1 MWPRVNVAWSDLITG
16 ADWRRSGFIPDG
28 VDPVLLLGALI
39 AGFFALCANFKQK
52 IAMGHPGPRR
62 RALLERHKAIRAKL
76 VSSGNG
82 SGGHLHY
89 HAARNPTFPDE
100 TGLVSPM
107 RPPSPSPSSPA
118 SSAPS
123 TPEPVD
129 SLSPD
134 DPILI
139 DQEPAPSSIRRGHKT
154 AMTEAKQKELQAKY
168 PWCRFSGGCN
178 EKGTPQAHCSTCLEH
193 KPNSSLFAKASGGG
207 GAVTCEAELAQ
218 HAKSK
223 AHSEAIGM
231 AQRAGGGA
239 GSIKAAVKAATT
251 TVVQGTYRRMVLAAL
266 FMVLW
271 GHSAMSFAAHLQFA
285 THSGAPAMPHD
296 FSATRYFNAALYS
309 ISQTL
314 LTQQLA
320 AVRASPYFSLLAD
333 SSTDVGTEDHL
344 LLYVRYL
351 EPSSFIYHTSF
362 LCAVKVVGATSEHI
376 TAVILRVIDTL
387 SLDVGKLVAFC
398 SDGAS
403 TFMGAHNG
411 VIAKLQQQHV
421 SYMVGLHCV
430 AHRTALVVG
439 DAFRVSP
446 LMQQLDSAFKGVHS
460 LFAKSPKWQGRWEA
474 FAKPLGV
481 TLLKFPIFNRTRWF
495 SRAQCVSVLVAN
507 YHTLLRFLNLHPEWA
522 VGRSLLIR
530 LQKFRTL
537 AGVHLL
543 HDMMQPLEQLSKLF
557 QSDALEPHML
567 ASHVAIAKAALE
579 QLFIRSSLTSCT
591 SFVRMRRTLSSAGA
605 WVVNGVSVSIRVGG
619 VKLSSMQSSFRSLAQ
634 AVLGELD
641 QRFPSSILN
650 SFAIFVP
657 RSYVGMVAAELV
669 AYGQQELQELVKH
682 FCNASQRQQLF
693 RVEGTAGVARLV
705 QQLTF
710 FKREMWRV
718 VQANRSVTLQSAWVQ
733 LMEVGYVHFP
743 LMMQLAQV
751 MLLVPLQT
759 AVVERGFS
767 IHRIIKHRLTNRLKL
782 ATVDSLMRIR
792 LIGPSKHSYQKEEAL
807 IAHAAS
813 AMDEILKLKAA
824 GKPEGIL
831 AALSEAALPLE
842 VEQFTHTN

>member
-1 MWPRVNVAWSDLITG
+1 MTIQMALGGYHRIVDIFDVDISAQLKKARSRPWRGTALDLSQRPRRYAPCPLASVSSCPA
-16 ADWRRSGFIPDG
+16 
-28 VDPVLLLGALI
+28 
-39 AGFFALCANFKQK
+39 
-52 IAMGHPGPRR
+52 PGPRPR
-62 RALLERHKAIRAKL
+62 LLQPHKTTRDTIIYYVNSLNRAD
-76 VSSGNG
+76 
-82 SGGHLHY
+82 

-123 TPEPVD
+123 TPQPVD

-251 TVVQGTYRRMVLAAL
+251 KVVQGTYRRMVLAAL
-266 FMVLW
+266 LW

-285 THSGAPAMPHD
+285 THTKP
-296 FSATRYFNAALYS
+296 
-309 ISQTL
+309 L

-362 LCAVKVVGATSEHI
+362 LCAVKVVGATSH
-376 TAVILRVIDTL
+376 
-387 SLDVGKLVAFC
+387 
-398 SDGAS
+398 
-403 TFMGAHNG
+403 
-411 VIAKLQQQHV
+411 
-421 SYMVGLHCV
+421 
-430 AHRTALVVG
+430 
-439 DAFRVSP
+439 
-446 LMQQLDSAFKGVHS
+446 
-460 LFAKSPKWQGRWEA
+460 
-474 FAKPLGV
+474 
-481 TLLKFPIFNRTRWF
+481 
-495 SRAQCVSVLVAN
+495 
-507 YHTLLRFLNLHPEWA
+507 
-522 VGRSLLIR
+522 
-530 LQKFRTL
+530 
-537 AGVHLL
+537 
-543 HDMMQPLEQLSKLF
+543 
-557 QSDALEPHML
+557 
-567 ASHVAIAKAALE
+567 
-579 QLFIRSSLTSCT
+579 
-591 SFVRMRRTLSSAGA
+591 
-605 WVVNGVSVSIRVGG
+605 
-619 VKLSSMQSSFRSLAQ
+619 
-634 AVLGELD
+634 
-641 QRFPSSILN
+641 
-650 SFAIFVP
+650 
-657 RSYVGMVAAELV
+657 
-669 AYGQQELQELVKH
+669 
-682 FCNASQRQQLF
+682 
-693 RVEGTAGVARLV
+693 
-705 QQLTF
+705 
-710 FKREMWRV
+710 
-718 VQANRSVTLQSAWVQ
+718 
-733 LMEVGYVHFP
+733 VHFP

-767 IHRIIKHRLTNRLKL
+767 IHRIINHRLTNRLKL

-792 LIGPSKHSYQKEEAL
+792 LIGPSKHSYQKVEAL

-842 VEQFTHTN
+842 VEQPNVPLDLEDMEEVESLWGEESEQEECDHESSDEVDQALFGTEAGGVSEDTFEASLLAAVS